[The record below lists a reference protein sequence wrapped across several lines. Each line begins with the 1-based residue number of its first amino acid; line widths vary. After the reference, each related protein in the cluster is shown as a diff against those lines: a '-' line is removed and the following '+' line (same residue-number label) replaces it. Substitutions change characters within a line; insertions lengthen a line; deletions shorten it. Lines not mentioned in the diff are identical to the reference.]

1 MGQFQ
6 ALYSQL
12 TRQTP
17 GIVNLYSI
25 VINGNARKEIVS
37 LILTMAESICQSL
50 AQCLCRYLQMLLSHQ
65 TNNLSAQRQV
75 LEQKCHTCIQKLKEK
90 SDVGSPEELSF
101 WLEASI

>member
-25 VINGNARKEIVS
+25 VINGK
-37 LILTMAESICQSL
+37 
-50 AQCLCRYLQMLLSHQ
+50 

>member
-25 VINGNARKEIVS
+25 VINGK
-37 LILTMAESICQSL
+37 
-50 AQCLCRYLQMLLSHQ
+50 

-90 SDVGSPEELSF
+90 ADVGSPEELSF